1 MPTTSST
8 PWWQVQQLPVN
19 QGQHFR
25 LGPLNLYV
33 QRKAQQWI
41 LAHEYNKDEKSVQAT
56 QTEISLLPVH
66 LTGQRFMFSQ
76 SPAKFR
82 LVPRLLDRP
91 VVVKTLQSVNL
102 PPNEQTTFYISSPI
116 VLQVTL
122 QQPELVLQEIMLQ
135 RLSDTW
141 FGPSTQV
148 GELCY
153 ADKTHARY
161 SKQELPARSHRA
173 VTPVTIV
180 NKSPQMLTIDKLSIP
195 LPFLSLY
202 SLPDGS
208 LWTDPV
214 TLQHEGS
221 QALAHFAT
229 SKLSA
234 ADAPG
239 AIAVST
245 PRIKAE
251 KHSLFRAFA
260 DIFTD

>member
-1 MPTTSST
+1 MPTTSSA

-25 LGPLNLYV
+25 LGPLNLYI
-33 QRKAQQWI
+33 QRQAQQWV
-41 LAHEYNKDEKSVQAT
+41 LAHEYSNDETSAPAR
-56 QTEISLLPVH
+56 QTAINVLPLH
-66 LTGQRFMFSQ
+66 LAGQRFMFSQ
-76 SPAKFR
+76 SPAEYR
-82 LVPRLLDRP
+82 LIPRLLDRP
-91 VVVKTLQSVNL
+91 VVVKTVQSVNL

-116 VLQVTL
+116 VLQVML
-122 QQPELVLQEIMLQ
+122 QQPELALQEIMLQ

-153 ADKTHARY
+153 ADKTHARH
-161 SKQELPARSHRA
+161 SKQELPARAHRA

-214 TLQHEGS
+214 TLRHEGV
-221 QALAHFAT
+221 QTLAHFT
-229 SKLSA
+229 TGKLSS

-239 AIAVST
+239 AVVVSA
-245 PRIKAE
+245 PRVKAE